1 MGCENELEQLI
12 AQEQEAEKSFQTS
25 GNKHLFKYINI
36 YNLISQR
43 YTGPKRGR
51 KQRETG
57 IKHGCEELKKRN
69 AGTEDY

>member
-1 MGCENELEQLI
+1 MEQLV

-25 GNKHLFKYINI
+25 GNEYLFKYINI
-36 YNLISQR
+36 YNIVSQR
-43 YTGPKRGR
+43 YTGPEKER